1 MSALLSS
8 GTDRHGPHPSFVIPA
23 STTAYCG
30 DVARHPQQIALDL
43 SGPTLQPSGVPSQR
57 PPELAPSHADAK
69 AFGAFYTDAQIA
81 EFLAWWGIRAGT
93 EKVLDPSFGGGVFLR
108 ASAKR
113 ILSLGGNPRQLVH
126 GVEIDHA
133 VHRSIAKKLGDEF
146 GIPAQ
151 NLAAGDFFHEQ
162 GAARFDVVLGNPP
175 FIRYQKFAGESRQ
188 VALKRA
194 QALGVHLSELS
205 SAWAP
210 FLVAG
215 IAQLRPGGRLAM
227 VAPTE
232 LCHAGY
238 ARPVL
243 EYLGR
248 TFERVTFLTFEQ
260 PLFPEISES
269 TILILAEN
277 RGDYDATFHHRD
289 FQHPGALAQVVER
302 DDRRLPGAKA
312 VDATALQSGDVR
324 FIQYL
329 IPKKC
334 RELYAELRQGAGIQL
349 GQVADVGI
357 GYVSGANDF
366 FHVGPAEVAKWDLP
380 TSCLKP
386 IIRRSRALRGV
397 SLTER
402 DWRENLR
409 TGEASY
415 LLHVIGDEALPRPVS
430 KYIQE
435 GEAQGFHL
443 GYKCR
448 NRSPWY
454 RVPHVRRPDA
464 FLSYM
469 STRSPRLVANEAEVF
484 APNSLHGLR
493 FKDQAA
499 FGSASFAGAWQ
510 TSFTRLSCELQGHAL
525 GGGMLKLEPTEAE
538 RTLLPAFEMDRLEAL
553 ALTAEIDQWLRTGQE
568 ARAQAEADRYILRE
582 KLNLTKS
589 ECTLLSDAVSS
600 LQRRRMR

>member
-1 MSALLSS
+1 M
-8 GTDRHGPHPSFVIPA
+8 
-23 STTAYCG
+23 
-30 DVARHPQQIALDL
+30 
-43 SGPTLQPSGVPSQR
+43 QR
-57 PPELAPSHADAK
+57 SPEIGPSHADAK
-69 AFGAFYTDAQIA
+69 AYGTFYTDAQIA
-81 EFLAWWGIRAGT
+81 EFLAWWGIRTGT
-93 EKVLDPSFGGGVFLR
+93 ESVLDPSFGGGVFLR
-108 ASAKR
+108 AAAKR
-113 ILSLGGNPRQLVH
+113 IHGLGRNPRQLVH
-126 GVEIDHA
+126 GVEIDHV
-133 VHRSIAKKLGDEF
+133 VHRSISKKLGDEF
-146 GIPAQ
+146 GIPPQ
-151 NLAAGDFFHEQ
+151 NLMAGDFFHQQ
-162 GAARFDVVLGNPP
+162 GAARFNVVVGNPP
-175 FIRYQKFAGESRQ
+175 FIRYQNFSGESRQ
-188 VALKRA
+188 IALKRA
-194 QALGVHLSELS
+194 LALGVRLSELS

-227 VAPTE
+227 VAPAE

-238 ARPVL
+238 AKPVL

-260 PLFPEISES
+260 PLFPDISES
-269 TILILAEN
+269 TILVLAEN
-277 RGDYDATFHHRD
+277 RGDHQAVFRHRD
-289 FQHPGALAQVVER
+289 FQHPGALSPVAEKEGSNI
-302 DDRRLPGAKA
+302 PGAKS
-312 VDATALQSGDVR
+312 VDAEALQSGDIR

-329 IPKKC
+329 IPRKC
-334 RELYAELRQGAGIQL
+334 RELYAELSESAGIKL

-366 FHVGPAEVAKWDLP
+366 FHVGPDEVSKWDLP
-380 TSCLKP
+380 EPFLKP

-397 SLTER
+397 SLTRR

-415 LLHVIGDEALPRPVS
+415 LLHVTGDQPLPQQVRR
-430 KYIQE
+430 YIE
-435 GEAQGFHL
+435 DGESQGFHL

-448 NRSPWY
+448 NRTPWY

-493 FKDQAA
+493 LHQQTEFAPE
-499 FGSASFAGAWQ
+499 SLAGAWQ

-538 RTLLPAFEMDRLEAL
+538 RTMLPKFAMDPLEAL
-553 ALTAEIDQWLRTGQE
+553 ALTAEIDRWLRTSDD
-568 ARAQAEADRYILRE
+568 ARAQAEADRFILRDR
-582 KLNLTKS
+582 LNLTKA
-589 ECTLLSDAVSS
+589 ECSLLSDAVIS
-600 LQRRRMR
+600 LQRRRTT